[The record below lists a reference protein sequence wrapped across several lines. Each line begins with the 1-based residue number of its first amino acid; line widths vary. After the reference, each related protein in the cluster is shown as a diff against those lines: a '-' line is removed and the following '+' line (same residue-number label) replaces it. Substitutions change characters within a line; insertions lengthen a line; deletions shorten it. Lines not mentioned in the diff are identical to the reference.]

1 MEDMEIVI
9 IDSVQTCNHEL
20 LDRKEKEWIH
30 RLRTMDNMGQGGLN
44 IIDDL
49 KRSNMG
55 NCKCK
60 FCKKLKIFF
69 LCGGSDQTQLVFPG
83 VI

>member
-1 MEDMEIVI
+1 MEDLEIVI
-9 IDSVQTCNHEL
+9 IDRVQPGNLDL
-20 LDRKEKEWIH
+20 LDRKEEEWIG

-69 LCGGSDQTQLVFPG
+69 LCGGSDQTQLVFPD